1 MSHESEPPARPSA
14 RRALLLGVTGA
25 ILLIAS
31 VLGCALLLTTL
42 WGSNAQPAA
51 ASYAAASAG
60 IR

>member
-14 RRALLLGVTGA
+14 RRALLLGVAGA

-51 ASYAAASAG
+51 SYAAASAG